1 MDQVNSG
8 LHQQIPTTYRQLQP
22 QAEQALQ
29 HGQPHLHHHTL
40 TSQAGLD
47 LSGLVQDDNNSVYH
61 PDLRSLQDPNAGH
74 PIAHQYPSPIPFERN
89 NGHPQM
95 HVQNPGIQNTGLQN
109 SIQNNGS
116 PHTPQQQHPGPGQF
130 GILTAGPSLHHN
142 PIGRL
147 QQGLP
152 QDLQQDDNLFG
163 TPDETDQKSIGHH
176 SHKIV
181 PNPPDL
187 AAWREK
193 LFNVNE
199 MITLSEEEYNTYFP
213 HVDNVYSHR
222 STQKYKR
229 KPFVSHYWDCRL
241 KACQW
246 KRGNGKGDGV
256 AGPHKHDLARSDEI
270 KKNSIL
276 RFLQKREKE
285 DKKTQKMTDTTC
297 EQKTYHKRA
306 SGLALSTVKKHT
318 KENDLKLFGSCFC
331 PFVQRVW
338 IALEAKGIQ
347 YQYIEVDPYKKPQ
360 SLLEVNPRGLV
371 PAIRHGDWGCGEST
385 VLMEYIEDL
394 QTGPPLFPQD
404 ARAKAHSRLWADH
417 IDRKIVPTFYALL
430 QSQNYEKQEELTAK
444 LRDEISQIVDVCDPQ
459 GPFFLGPTL
468 TYTDVHFAPWIL
480 RCRRV
485 LKHYRDWQDPQPGSR
500 WAIWF
505 DAIENN
511 EFVKATTSA
520 DELYIDSYERYAM
533 NRPGTSE
540 LADAVNGGFNLP

>member
-199 MITLSEEEYNTYFP
+199 MITLSEEE
-213 HVDNVYSHR
+213 
-222 STQKYKR
+222 
-229 KPFVSHYWDCRL
+229 
-241 KACQW
+241 
-246 KRGNGKGDGV
+246 
-256 AGPHKHDLARSDEI
+256 
-270 KKNSIL
+270 
-276 RFLQKREKE
+276 
-285 DKKTQKMTDTTC
+285 
-297 EQKTYHKRA
+297 
-306 SGLALSTVKKHT
+306 
-318 KENDLKLFGSCFC
+318 
-331 PFVQRVW
+331 
-338 IALEAKGIQ
+338 
-347 YQYIEVDPYKKPQ
+347 
-360 SLLEVNPRGLV
+360 
-371 PAIRHGDWGCGEST
+371 
-385 VLMEYIEDL
+385 
-394 QTGPPLFPQD
+394 
-404 ARAKAHSRLWADH
+404 
-417 IDRKIVPTFYALL
+417 
-430 QSQNYEKQEELTAK
+430 
-444 LRDEISQIVDVCDPQ
+444 
-459 GPFFLGPTL
+459 
-468 TYTDVHFAPWIL
+468 
-480 RCRRV
+480 
-485 LKHYRDWQDPQPGSR
+485 
-500 WAIWF
+500 
-505 DAIENN
+505 
-511 EFVKATTSA
+511 
-520 DELYIDSYERYAM
+520 
-533 NRPGTSE
+533 
-540 LADAVNGGFNLP
+540 